1 MLKYKKTKHWKEGK
15 VLIKTVCVGLI
26 SFFLVSGLLLL
37 IGYLFDI
44 KFLMFSFYQETTKGF
59 EVGGSVIPFI
69 IGIICSYFIGNYYQK
84 GQQSY

>member
-1 MLKYKKTKHWKEGK
+1 M
-15 VLIKTVCVGLI
+15 IKTVFVGLI
-26 SFFLVSGLLLL
+26 SFIIVSSLLLL

-44 KFLMFSFYQETTKGF
+44 KFFMFSFYEKTSTGF

-84 GQQSY
+84 RQHSY